1 MLLFLNNS
9 RECPRLLAR
18 SRGIK
23 RKAISL
29 PVLAKIMILTDD
41 LTTSFAGVPPVPLAD
56 ALPAVRP
63 DEAPQDGEYSEI
75 YRLAVLRS
83 YGLLDSPADATFDAL
98 TSMAARL
105 FGVPTVLISLMDEER
120 QWFKSRVGF
129 DVCETA
135 RDISFCRVIIEEDAP
150 LVVPDARADARFAA
164 NPLVTGAPHVRFYA
178 GAPLRAPEGVTL
190 GTLCLLDTQP
200 REFSE
205 QDSAQL
211 AELAE
216 LIVKWMKLQH
226 NERLYRSLVESS
238 ADLVTVFDTLGNVT
252 YQSPAFARQFGY
264 DLDGF
269 GLEEMLDLVH
279 ADDRDGVM
287 DRYATMLEGKCG
299 VGLHRF
305 RFLHGDGSW
314 RILETYGRY
323 ELDNPEIGGIVSV
336 SRDVTNS
343 AHMEEQLSHS
353 EHLFAATFE
362 QSSLGMALVALD
374 GALLRINPAFSQMT
388 GIERERISEH
398 HYSEIMAPDAVAA
411 STENAQKLVDGE
423 MKSLSLERPLF
434 HQNGESRWAQFNVS
448 RVEDEIRGDYLLVQ
462 VQDIEE
468 RRQRNERLRL
478 LESVAVNANDAIL
491 ITAAEPIEE
500 EEDGPR
506 ILYANEAYVKMSG
519 YTLEEILGKTPRIMQ
534 GAGTDPATREQIRK
548 SLKRWKP
555 IVVEILNYS
564 KTGQEFWVE
573 LSIVP
578 IADEKGW
585 YTHWVSVQRDI
596 TARKESEAILIRTR
610 DEADRAREE
619 AEDANAAKSEFLS
632 RMSHELRTPLNAILG
647 FGQLLELEE
656 QNENNRESTEQILK
670 AGRHLLELINEVLDI
685 SRIETGRMAMSL
697 ETVSVAEVARET
709 LDLVRAMA
717 AQSGI
722 SLRAEALF
730 SSPITVVG
738 DRRRVKQVLLNVVSN
753 AIKYNH
759 AGGSVTLS
767 LEAVAANADEGEC
780 ERVRLCVTDTGIG
793 IAPEKRERLWVP
805 FDRLDAETTGV
816 EGTGIGLALSHRLA
830 QAMNGRLDVRGETQ
844 GSTFWLELPR
854 AASLPT
860 LSDADLSGI
869 IPATSPAVS
878 TRWVAL
884 YIDDNLPN
892 VQLVQGILA
901 RRPEVRLLTALQG
914 ALGLELAQQHCPDI
928 ILLDLH
934 LPDINGDEILRR
946 LRENPA
952 TRNIPVVMISADATP
967 GQTERLLRAGANDY
981 LSKPFDIGHFLRVL
995 DSCIALPAEPQA
1007 QAAV

>member
-1 MLLFLNNS
+1 MAPPLPEMAP
-9 RECPRLLAR
+9 REREY
-18 SRGIK
+18 
-23 RKAISL
+23 
-29 PVLAKIMILTDD
+29 
-41 LTTSFAGVPPVPLAD
+41 
-56 ALPAVRP
+56 
-63 DEAPQDGEYSEI
+63 DEV

-83 YGLLDSPADATFDAL
+83 YGLLDSPVDAAFDAL
-98 TSMAARL
+98 TRLAARL
-105 FGVPTVLISLMDEER
+105 FDVPTAMISLVDGER

-129 DVCETA
+129 DACETA
-135 RDISFCRVIIEEDAP
+135 RNISFCRYVVEDNAP
-150 LVVPDARADARFAA
+150 FVVPDAQGDARFAA
-164 NPLVTGAPHVRFYA
+164 NPLVTGEPHVRFYA

-190 GTLCLLDTQP
+190 GTLCLLDTRP
-200 REFSE
+200 REFS
-205 QDSAQL
+205 DKDMAQL
-211 AELAE
+211 TELAD
-216 LIVKWMKLQH
+216 LVVDRMKLQH

-238 ADLVTVFDTLGNVT
+238 ADLVTVFDALGHVT

-279 ADDRDGVM
+279 ADDRDAVM
-287 DRYATMLEGKCG
+287 DCYATMLENRCG
-299 VGLHRF
+299 VELHRF

-323 ELDNPEIGGIVSV
+323 ELDNPDIGGIVSV
-336 SRDVTNS
+336 SRDVTQRVQ
-343 AHMEEQLSHS
+343 MEEQLSHS

-362 QSSLGMALVALD
+362 QSSLGMALVSLD

-388 GIERERISEH
+388 GIARERTSEH
-398 HYSEIMAPDAVAA
+398 FYREIMHPDAVAA
-411 STENAQKLVDGE
+411 SADNAQKLLSGE
-423 MKSLSLERPLF
+423 IKSLSLERPLV
-434 HQNGESRWAQFNVS
+434 HQNGESRWAQFDVS

-500 EEDGPR
+500 EEQGPR

-534 GAGTDPATREQIRK
+534 GAGTDPATREKIRK

-578 IADEKGW
+578 VADEKGW

-610 DEADRAREE
+610 DEADRARQE

-717 AQSGI
+717 AQHGV
-722 SLRAEALF
+722 SLRAESLF
-730 SSPITVVG
+730 NSPISVVG
-738 DRRRVKQVLLNVVSN
+738 DRRRVKQVLLNIVSN
-753 AIKYNH
+753 AIKYNR

-767 LEAVAANADEGEC
+767 LENVEANADEGQG
-780 ERVRLCVTDTGIG
+780 ERVKLCVTDTGIG

-805 FDRLDAETTGV
+805 FDRLGAETTGV
-816 EGTGIGLALSHRLA
+816 EGTGIGLALSYRLA
-830 QAMNGRLDVRGETQ
+830 QAMGGRLDVRSETQ

-854 AASLPT
+854 ATPLPQAG
-860 LSDADLSGI
+860 DEDLSGI
-869 IPATSPAVS
+869 TPATSPAVS

-914 ALGLELAQQHCPDI
+914 ALGLELAQQHCPDV

-946 LRENPA
+946 LRANPK
-952 TRNIPVVMISADATP
+952 TKDIPVVMISADATP
-967 GQTERLLRAGANDY
+967 GQTERLLHAGATDY

-995 DSCIALPAEPQA
+995 DGCIARAED
-1007 QAAV
+1007 AAI

>member
-1 MLLFLNNS
+1 MTTLTDETTPIAEAPPASLTAMLLNGAPRD
-9 RECPRLLAR
+9 REY
-18 SRGIK
+18 
-23 RKAISL
+23 
-29 PVLAKIMILTDD
+29 
-41 LTTSFAGVPPVPLAD
+41 
-56 ALPAVRP
+56 
-63 DEAPQDGEYSEI
+63 DEV

-83 YGLLDSPADATFDAL
+83 YGLLDSPADAAFDAL
-98 TSMAARL
+98 TQMAARL

-129 DVCETA
+129 AACETA
-135 RDISFCRVIIEEDAP
+135 RNVSFCRVIIEEDAP

-190 GTLCLLDTQP
+190 GTLCLLDTKP
-200 REFSE
+200 REFSD

-211 AELAE
+211 AELAQ
-216 LIVKWMKLQH
+216 LIVKLMKLQH

-238 ADLVTVFDTLGNVT
+238 ADLVTVFDALGNVT

-279 ADDRDGVM
+279 ADDRDEVM
-287 DRYATMLEGKCG
+287 DRYATMLEDKCG
-299 VGLHRF
+299 VGLYRF

-323 ELDNPEIGGIVSV
+323 ELDNPDISGIVSV
-336 SRDVTNS
+336 SRDVTGS
-343 AHMEEQLSHS
+343 VQMEEQLSHS
-353 EHLFAATFE
+353 ETLFTATFE

-374 GALLRINPAFSQMT
+374 GYLLRINPTFSHMT
-388 GIERERISEH
+388 GIARDQISGL
-398 HYSEIMAPDAVAA
+398 HYREIMRPQDVAGSA
-411 STENAQKLVDGE
+411 ENARLLSSGE
-423 MKSLSLERPLF
+423 ESSLSVERQLK
-434 HQNGESRWAQFNVS
+434 HQNGEIRWAQFDVS
-448 RVEDEIRGDYLLVQ
+448 RVRDEVRGDYLLVQ
-462 VQDIEE
+462 VQDIHE
-468 RRQRNERLRL
+468 RKEQEERLRL
-478 LESVAVNANDAIL
+478 LESVAVHANDAIL
-491 ITAAEPIEE
+491 ITAAEPVE
-500 EEDGPR
+500 EEDGGPR

-519 YTLEEILGKTPRIMQ
+519 YTLEEIIGKTPRIMQ
-534 GAGTDPATREQIRK
+534 GAGTDPATREKIRK
-548 SLKRWKP
+548 ALKRWKP

-564 KTGQEFWVE
+564 KTGREFWVE

-585 YTHWVSVQRDI
+585 YTHWVSIQRDV
-596 TARKESEAILIRTR
+596 TARKESEAMLIRTR
-610 DEADRAREE
+610 DEADRARQE
-619 AEDANAAKSEFLS
+619 AEEANAAKSEFLS

-656 QNENNRESTEQILK
+656 QNENNRESTDQILK

-717 AQSGI
+717 AQHGI

-738 DRRRVKQVLLNVVSN
+738 DRRRVKQVLLNMVSN
-753 AIKYNH
+753 AIKYNR
-759 AGGSVTLS
+759 AAGSVTLS
-767 LEAVAANADEGEC
+767 LETIEANADEGEC

-805 FDRLDAETTGV
+805 FDRLGAETTGV

-830 QAMNGRLDVRGETQ
+830 QAMNGRLDVRSEAQ

-854 AASLPT
+854 AAPLPQW
-860 LSDADLSGI
+860 SDEDLSNI
-869 IPATSPAVS
+869 TPATSPAVS
-878 TRWVAL
+878 TRWVVL

-914 ALGLELAQQHCPDI
+914 TLGIELAQQHCPDV

-946 LRENPA
+946 LRADPN

-995 DSCIALPAEPQA
+995 DGCIALSTPLTEPPRGA
-1007 QAAV
+1007 LAR